1 MKRGRFPRILLLGA
15 LLGIVAHSAGI
26 SYAAILA
33 DKVVVIKKEKRL
45 VLLRKGE
52 VLKSYAIS
60 IGRIPG
66 QKIRRGDNRT
76 PEGKY
81 VIDWRNPNS
90 RYYKALHISYPNNGD
105 IRHSR
110 AKGAAA
116 GGEIMIHGLPEGFVD
131 LGMDQSARNWTK
143 GCVAV
148 SNEEMD
154 EIWELV
160 VDGTPVEIKP

>member
-1 MKRGRFPRILLLGA
+1 MNRGKFARFLLLGA
-15 LLGIVAHSAGI
+15 LLGLAARSA
-26 SYAAILA
+26 AFAFTDILA
-33 DKVVVIKKEKRL
+33 DKVVVSKKEKRL

-52 VLKSYAIS
+52 VLKSYAVS

-66 QKIRRGDNRT
+66 QKVRRGDNRT

-90 RYYKALHISYPNNGD
+90 RYYKALHISYPNTGD
-105 IRHSR
+105 IRHSL
-110 AKGAAA
+110 AVGAAS
-116 GGEIMIHGLPEGFVD
+116 GGEIMSHGLPEGFED
-131 LGMDQSARNWTK
+131 LGADQAARNWTR

-154 EIWELV
+154 EIWQLV